1 MAHVMAVV
9 GIAGITVFGF
19 AVLGVMIA
27 IGSLRPSKD

>member
-1 MAHVMAVV
+1 MAIV

-27 IGSLRPSKD
+27 IGWLRPSKD

>member
-1 MAHVMAVV
+1 MAIV

-27 IGSLRPSKD
+27 IGWLRPAKD